1 MSSTSQP
8 NASAIVFWTV
18 GKTAMISSF
27 VMTASAMI
35 YSKYVLARIILT
47 QVSGKSRPR
56 EDQTE
61 GKNWATSPF

>member
-27 VMTASAMI
+27 EMTASAMI
-35 YSKYVLARIILT
+35 YSKYVSARVILT
-47 QVSGKSRPR
+47 QVSGKSRPEKR
-56 EDQTE
+56 QDG
-61 GKNWATSPF
+61 GKNGPISPF

>member
-1 MSSTSQP
+1 
-8 NASAIVFWTV
+8 
-18 GKTAMISSF
+18 